1 MSASSVRFVLD
12 TDSVTYQQ
20 LGRPAI
26 TARLARIDPTQV
38 ATTIITVEEQ
48 LQGRLAE
55 IRRQRAAQ
63 GLPRAY
69 DLLQRTSAYFS
80 RIPVLPFDEVA
91 LVMYQE
97 LLGRKIRIGT
107 QDLRIAAITL
117 AHRATLITSNRRHFD
132 LIAEL
137 PVEDWNAP

>member
-26 TARLARIDPTQV
+26 TARLARIDPLQV

-48 LQGRLAE
+48 LQGWLAA

-69 DLLQRTSAYFS
+69 EPLQRTSAYFS
-80 RIPVLPFDEVA
+80 RIPVLPFDEAA

-107 QDLRIAAITL
+107 QDLRIAAIAL

-132 LIAEL
+132 LVAEL
-137 PVEDWNAP
+137 PVEDWNAA